1 MKRMRTTLAAVLVA
15 GLVLGATACGG
26 GGSSDETSTGD
37 ALKSSAE
44 STTTTEK
51 SSGTQSTSDMGT
63 GLDSRGN
70 AGDCLEAAGAYATIG
85 LSILTYMG
93 GATPA
98 QLAELQAQ
106 VDEIK
111 GQIPASIQDDFQ
123 VFADGIAEYASAMQG
138 VDMSN
143 ILDPSVQ
150 DELTKASEALDSP
163 EMTEAQANIEAYFD
177 ANCS

>member
-1 MKRMRTTLAAVLVA
+1 MNRMRTTLAAVLVA

-26 GGSSDETSTGD
+26 GSKQRRDLHGRRGQVQCREHDHHREELGHP
-37 ALKSSAE
+37 E
-44 STTTTEK
+44 HERP
-51 SSGTQSTSDMGT
+51 GQ
-63 GLDSRGN
+63 LDSLGD

-106 VDEIK
+106 VDDIK

-150 DELTKASEALDSP
+150 DEPEQGQRGARLA